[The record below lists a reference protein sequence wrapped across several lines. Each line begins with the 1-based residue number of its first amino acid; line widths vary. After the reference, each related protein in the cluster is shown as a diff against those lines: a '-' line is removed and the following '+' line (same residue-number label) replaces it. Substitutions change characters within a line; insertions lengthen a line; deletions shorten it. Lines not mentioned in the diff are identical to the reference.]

1 MKHKLWL
8 LFVATGWTLSAS
20 ANEQTDL
27 SHWAT
32 NKVAIQTTISQA
44 LKRHQQTSLDEWA
57 YQVSRYENE
66 EGNESKTVE
75 RFNPNNSISERWK
88 LIEINGAVPTEE
100 QREDFAAKRVA
111 SEQSEDNNLKI
122 SLSNLI
128 SLETLTYK
136 SESDER
142 LNATFDVHLEQLG
155 DDASSKLKGSLVY
168 NKNLKFIEAIDIK
181 NIDKFSPMFG
191 ASVSDFLMTLEFQA
205 INHTIL
211 PKKWAFRMK
220 GTYAL
225 FSKLDEVSHDTFS
238 NFTYQGDTLKK

>member
-8 LFVATGWTLSAS
+8 LFVATGWTFS
-20 ANEQTDL
+20 ANANEHTDL

-32 NKVAIQTTISQA
+32 DRVAIQTTISQA
-44 LKRHQQTSLDEWA
+44 LNRYQQASRDKWA

-66 EGNESKTVE
+66 EGDESTSIE
-75 RFNPNNSISERWK
+75 RFNPNSSISERWT
-88 LIEINGAVPTEE
+88 LIEINGAAPTEE
-100 QREDFAAKRVA
+100 EREDFAAKRRT
-111 SEQSEDNNLKI
+111 SKESEDNNLVV
-122 SLSNLI
+122 SLSDII

-136 SESDER
+136 SESDEK

-191 ASVSDFLMTLEFQA
+191 ASVSDFLMTFEFQA
-205 INHTIL
+205 INQAIL
-211 PKKWAFRMK
+211 PKKNALRMK

-225 FSKLDEVSHDTFS
+225 FSKFDEVSHDTFS